1 MRKNIRFLFALLT
14 LLLILCTAFSFSH
27 PGRTDSKGGHYDRSN
42 GSYHYHHGY
51 PAHQHPGGVC
61 PYVDPVIKIT
71 PAPESTHIN
80 VGRTPYNYKYDRPET
95 RENEPIIP
103 ESVLPIYLIALVF
116 AIFYS
121 VLCLLTEEIIADNRL
136 LQNLNIAKHI
146 TVGIL
151 IALVIPA
158 IILDEWL
165 QLLEYTLCA
174 SVVTYGLKQL
184 ILFIYKL
191 YKGK

>member
-1 MRKNIRFLFALLT
+1 MKKSILALLA
-14 LLLILCTAFSFSH
+14 LVLILCTASSFSH
-27 PGRTDSKGGHYDRSN
+27 QGRTDSKGGHYDRSN

-61 PYVDPVIKIT
+61 PYVAPVIKVT
-71 PAPESTHIN
+71 PVPGSDNIHAE
-80 VGRTPYNYKYDRPET
+80 RTPYNYNYNRPET
-95 RENEPIIP
+95 RESEPIIP

-121 VLCLLTEEIIADNRL
+121 VLCLLTEEIVADNHL
-136 LQNLNIAKHI
+136 LQNLNIAKHV

-174 SVVTYGLKQL
+174 SIVTYGLKQL

>member
-1 MRKNIRFLFALLT
+1 MKKSIFVLLT
-14 LLLILCTAFSFSH
+14 LVLILCTASSFSH
-27 PGRTDSKGGHYDRSN
+27 QGRTDSKGGHYDRSN

-51 PAHQHPGGVC
+51 PAHQHPNGVC
-61 PYVDPVIKIT
+61 PYVDPVTQIA
-71 PAPESTHIN
+71 PAPESTNIN
-80 VGRTPYNYKYDRPET
+80 AERTPYNYKYDRPET

-121 VLCLLTEEIIADNRL
+121 VLCLLTEEIVTDNRL

-146 TVGIL
+146 TAGIL

-174 SVVTYGLKQL
+174 SIVTYGLKQL
-184 ILFIYKL
+184 ILLIYKL
-191 YKGK
+191 YTLN